1 MEFFGGEALIYTKF
15 FMGKPIFCGSLLGVG
30 RNLKSSTEGYVIAH
44 YKNVRALLTV
54 LVVLLVIVN

>member
-30 RNLKSSTEGYVIAH
+30 RNLSPQPRGT
-44 YKNVRALLTV
+44 
-54 LVVLLVIVN
+54 